1 MTTTPASPFKD
12 FPVSSASPAPQAAD
26 NGERGM
32 FLSRAGHEMR
42 NPLSNILALVEGIQ
56 DGIYGDIGLRQSEA
70 LGTIADNAQRLLT
83 LVNGFLDVEK
93 IHAGAFA
100 LQNVSFELDEICAQA
115 ARQLRGPAEARSL
128 VLRHSTSPPNITAE
142 GDGKRILQI
151 MTEALGCVVATVPAK
166 GKVNL
171 DVSADLTEQS
181 LLIRAW
187 GGPSELQST
196 AVEKAVSSPPV
207 MERLRKLKGIGI
219 SLINSLLTL
228 HGGGELDTCE
238 LSGSG
243 LLVKVRLP
251 FKCSPSAA
259 GSHEPA
265 VLESIIIDTEETSL
279 PADGETDIPNPESPL
294 ILLVDD
300 EDVLRNITHD
310 YLESVGFRVM
320 AATNGKEALELASQE
335 TPDLVIM
342 DMLMPIMDGMEALQ
356 KIRHHSNPA
365 LSQVPIIA
373 MSGLA
378 VPAERDKCM
387 IAGADACLV
396 KPFGI
401 KQLEMAMNQF
411 LNSRHTN
418 ADA

>member
-1 MTTTPASPFKD
+1 
-12 FPVSSASPAPQAAD
+12 
-26 NGERGM
+26 M

-83 LVNGFLDVEK
+83 LVNGFLDAEK
-93 IHAGAFA
+93 IRAGALA
-100 LQNVSFELDEICAQA
+100 LQNVSFDLEETSAQA
-115 ARQLRGPAEARSL
+115 ARQLRGPAAARSL
-128 VLRHSTSPPNITAE
+128 ALRHSTTPQNVTAE
-142 GDGKRILQI
+142 GDGRRILQI

-171 DVSADLTEQS
+171 DISADLTDQS
-181 LLIRAW
+181 LIIRAW

-196 AVEKAVSSPPV
+196 AVEKAVSSPV
-207 MERLRKLKGIGI
+207 LMDRLRKLKGIGI
-219 SLINSLLTL
+219 SLVNSLLDL
-228 HGGGELDTCE
+228 HADGELDACE
-238 LSGSG
+238 LPGG
-243 LLVKVRLP
+243 GVLVKVRLP
-251 FKCSPSAA
+251 LKCWASTTS
-259 GSHEPA
+259 SHEPA
-265 VLESIIIDTEETSL
+265 ALEGATAGSEETAPPL
-279 PADGETDIPNPESPL
+279 DRQTDAHHSESPL

-356 KIRHHSNPA
+356 KIRNHSNPA

>member
-1 MTTTPASPFKD
+1 MTTTLASPSKD
-12 FPVSSASPAPQAAD
+12 SPVSSASPAPQVAN

-83 LVNGFLDVEK
+83 LINGFLDVEK
-93 IHAGAFA
+93 IHAGTLA
-100 LQNVSFELDEICAQA
+100 LQNASFELDEISAQA

-128 VLRHSTSPPNITAE
+128 ALRHSTSPQNITGE

-171 DVSADLTEQS
+171 DVSTDLPGQV

-196 AVEKAVSSPPV
+196 TVEKAVSSPPV

-219 SLINSLLTL
+219 SLINSLLAL
-228 HGGGELDTCE
+228 HDGGELDACE
-238 LSGSG
+238 LPGGG

-251 FKCSPSAA
+251 LKCSPSTTS
-259 GSHEPA
+259 SHEPA
-265 VLESIIIDTEETSL
+265 VLESVIADTEETSS
-279 PADGETDIPNPESPL
+279 PAGGEIDTHHSESPL

-356 KIRHHSNPA
+356 KIRTHSNPA

>member
-1 MTTTPASPFKD
+1 MTTTPASSFKD
-12 FPVSSASPAPQAAD
+12 SPVSSASSAPQAA
-26 NGERGM
+26 NSGERGM

-70 LGTIADNAQRLLT
+70 LGTIADNARRLLT
-83 LVNGFLDVEK
+83 LVNGFLDAEK
-93 IHAGAFA
+93 IRAGTLA
-100 LQNVSFELDEICAQA
+100 LQNVSFDLEETSAQA
-115 ARQLRGPAEARSL
+115 AKQLRGPAEARSL
-128 VLRHSTSPPNITAE
+128 SLRHSFSPPRVTAE

-151 MTEALGCVVATVPAK
+151 MTEALGCVVATVPSK
-166 GKVNL
+166 GKANL
-171 DVSADLTEQS
+171 DVSADLSDQS

-196 AVEKAVSSPPV
+196 SVEKAVSSPLV
-207 MERLRKLKGIGI
+207 MDRLRKLKGIGI
-219 SLINSLLTL
+219 SLINSLLSL
-228 HGGGELDTCE
+228 HGGGELDACE
-238 LSGSG
+238 LAGG
-243 LLVKVRLP
+243 GVLVRVRLP
-251 FKCSPSAA
+251 LKCSSLAT
-259 GSHEPA
+259 GSHQTAALEGATTGSEEPFPP
-265 VLESIIIDTEETSL
+265 TH
-279 PADGETDIPNPESPL
+279 GEMDAHHSESPL

-310 YLESVGFRVM
+310 YLESVGYRVL

-378 VPAERDKCM
+378 VPAERDKC
-387 IAGADACLV
+387 ISAGADACLV